1 MHGEQVA
8 MGPVYV
14 AFDGDN
20 DKWAYGFMK
29 GWKTN
34 QRVDFDFEDAHDLN
48 EMTSRAQNEQYVKAM
63 LKERMKG
70 SDALV
75 VIVGESTKYLYKF
88 VRWEIELAL
97 ELDLP
102 IIVANVNNKTVMDT
116 ERCPAILRDACAI
129 HVPFK
134 KEAIK
139 YALEE
144 FPAAF
149 RRLTSSDK
157 AGGWRYY
164 DNPQWYK
171 AMGL

>member
-1 MHGEQVA
+1 
-8 MGPVYV
+8 MGPIYV

-34 QRVDFDFEDAHDLN
+34 NRVDFDFEDAHDLDT
-48 EMTSRAQNEQYVKAM
+48 MTSRAQNEAYVKAA
-63 LKERMKG
+63 LKQRMTK

-75 VIVGESTKYLYKF
+75 VIVGDATKNLYKF

-97 ELDLP
+97 ELGLP
-102 IIVANVNNKTVMDT
+102 IIVANLNNKTKMD
-116 ERCPAILRDACAI
+116 EDLCPAILRKECAI
-129 HVPFK
+129 HIPFK

-139 YALEE
+139 HALET

-149 RRLTSSDK
+149 RRFNAQEK
-157 AGGWRYY
+157 EAGWRYY
-164 DNPQWYK
+164 DNPDWYRG
-171 AMGL
+171 MGITPTP

>member
-1 MHGEQVA
+1 

-34 QRVDFDFEDAHDLN
+34 DKVDFDFEDAHDLD
-48 EMTSRAQNEQYVKAM
+48 EMTGRAQNEAYVKAA
-63 LKERMKG
+63 LKERMKK

-75 VIVGESTKYLYKF
+75 VIVGEKTKNLYKF

-97 ELDLP
+97 ELGLP
-102 IIVANVNNKTVMDT
+102 IIVANLNNRTKMDSDL
-116 ERCPAILRDACAI
+116 CPAIIRNECAI

-139 YALEE
+139 RAVET
-144 FPAAF
+144 FPTAF
-149 RRLTSSDK
+149 RRFNAADK

-164 DNPQWYK
+164 NEPEWYK
-171 AMGL
+171 AMGITPTP